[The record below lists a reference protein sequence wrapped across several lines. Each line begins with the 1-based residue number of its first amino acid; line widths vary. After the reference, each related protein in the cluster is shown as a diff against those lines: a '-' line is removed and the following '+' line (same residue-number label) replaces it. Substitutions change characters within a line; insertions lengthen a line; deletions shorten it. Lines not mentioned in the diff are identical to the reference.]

1 MIKYKKAKPKDQT
14 FKLIKNRTNISR
26 LCLNKQNENKKKENN
41 YTINSYKNKS
51 DKKTKELSIEVYLN
65 DNNYMKENKK
75 YKTPEK
81 SLNRKINEDIIK
93 LNSDINCKKS
103 PYNRPKIYFI

>member
-1 MIKYKKAKPKDQT
+1 MQCILLIDQ
-14 FKLIKNRTNISR
+14 LILNI
-26 LCLNKQNENKKKENN
+26 
-41 YTINSYKNKS
+41 INSYKNKS

-81 SLNRKINEDIIK
+81 SLNRKINEKYKDFC
-93 LNSDINCKKS
+93 LFKS
-103 PYNRPKIYFI
+103 